1 MLVQLGLADVDGNQ
15 LRSGTVLD
23 DTEGGVTVELAVLG
37 CC

>member
-1 MLVQLGLADVDGNQ
+1 MLVELGPVDVDGKE

-23 DTEGGVTVELAVLG
+23 DTEGGVTEELAVL

>member
-1 MLVQLGLADVDGNQ
+1 MLVELGPTDVDGNE

-23 DTEGGVTVELAVLG
+23 DTDGGVTVELAVL